1 MNFYSNIRALFCRTI
16 GKLLMSNIQNQ
27 FKATVPYISEA
38 GKGSL

>member
-1 MNFYSNIRALFCRTI
+1 MNFYPNIRALFCRPI